1 MRRMDEPA
9 APDTPPGRGTAASPG
24 SADSAGAPD
33 PGERRLS
40 RPPSDRYRATEAAP
54 DEDATVD
61 DDAASPARGIAFA
74 VVTAIVV
81 GGLITVLGGVL
92 LVTAGLIVVAAAGG
106 WAIALAIRV
115 GARAT
120 LPRPTRRGL
129 AVGLAIVAVVIGQ
142 IGLWLFGRTEGG
154 VLPLLDYLAETFGS
168 LVPLEFA
175 AAAIAAAW
183 TAR

>member
-1 MRRMDEPA
+1 MRRMDDPA
-9 APDTPPGRGTAASPG
+9 APDTPPGPGTPPG
-24 SADSAGAPD
+24 AT
-33 PGERRLS
+33 PGERRLD
-40 RPPSDRYRATEAAP
+40 RPPSDRYRATEADPADDP
-54 DEDATVD
+54 SVD
-61 DDAASPARGIAFA
+61 DDAASPVRGIAFA